1 MLHSAKGRFLSGLHD
16 VLAFVALGANAVAA
30 AWGAVAYLRKVP
42 STLFWPVLR
51 VAQATVALEVLVGVV
66 LWLDGLEPPD
76 SLHYLYGIAPLF
88 VAMIAEAMR
97 VGAAQREIDD
107 LEGDFDGLERREQVL
122 LARRIVLR
130 EIGVMT
136 IGTLLVVTL
145 LGRAAGALV

>member
-1 MLHSAKGRFLSGLHD
+1 LLHSAEGRFLSGLHD

-30 AWGAVAYLRKVP
+30 GWGAVAWLRRVP

-51 VAQATVALEVLVGVV
+51 VAQLTVVVEVVVGVV
-66 LWLDGLEPPD
+66 LWLDGRSPPD
-76 SLHYLYGIAPLF
+76 SLHYVYGVAPLF
-88 VAMIAEAMR
+88 VALVSEGMR
-97 VGAAQREIDD
+97 VGAAQREMAEVSGSLDD
-107 LEGDFDGLERREQVL
+107 LPRREQVL